1 MARAEPVPL
10 STDASGDAPGRL
22 QRLAQGLRRAPIIP
36 LIIIVAFVSTA
47 VFANVLTPHSPTK
60 VSLPKR
66 LRPPVWVQ
74 GGSWTYPLGT
84 DPLGRDILTRLI
96 YGARVSLL
104 MAALTLMLGGGI
116 GVTLGLLAGYHGGRL
131 ESIAMRAADIT
142 MAFPIIL
149 FAILLVSILGG
160 GLLNVVLSVG
170 IVLWARYAR
179 VVRGEV
185 LAIMQRD
192 FIARARI
199 NGCSSLRII
208 LIHLFPNVLNTLM
221 VLLSLQVGWLII
233 VESSLSFLGA
243 GVPPPTPTWGGM
255 IAEGRDYITRAW
267 WVSLFPGVAIM
278 LTVLAFNLFGDWL
291 RDTLDPRQR
300 QV

>member
-1 MARAEPVPL
+1 MAQAELSSVQTIAAEP
-10 STDASGDAPGRL
+10 SRL
-22 QRLAQGLRRAPIIP
+22 QRLTQGLRRAPIIP

-47 VFANVLTPHSPTK
+47 AFAEFLTPHSPTK

-66 LRPPVWVQ
+66 LRPPAWVQ

-104 MAALTLMLGGGI
+104 VAALTLLLGGGI

-160 GLLNVVLSVG
+160 GLFNVVISVG

-199 NGCSSLRII
+199 NGCSSTRII

-243 GVPPPTPTWGGM
+243 GVPPPTPTWGSM

>member
-1 MARAEPVPL
+1 MAQAELL
-10 STDASGDAPGRL
+10 SPHVVAADPGRL
-22 QRLAQGLRRAPIIP
+22 QRLTQGLRRAPLIP
-36 LIIIVAFVSTA
+36 LIIIVAFVATA
-47 VFANVLTPHSPTK
+47 AFANVLTPHSPTK

-66 LRPPVWVQ
+66 LRPPAWVQ

-84 DPLGRDILTRLI
+84 DPLGRDIATRLI

-104 MAALTLMLGGGI
+104 VAALTLLLGGGI
-116 GVTLGLLAGYHGGRL
+116 GVSLGLLAGYHGGRL

-160 GLLNVVLSVG
+160 GLINVVISVA

-185 LAIMQRD
+185 LALMQRD

-208 LIHLFPNVLNTLM
+208 RIHLFPNVLNTLM

>member
-1 MARAEPVPL
+1 MAQAEL
-10 STDASGDAPGRL
+10 SSLPAVAAEPGRL

-47 VFANVLTPHSPTK
+47 VFANVLTSHSPTK

-66 LRPPVWVQ
+66 LRPPAWVQ

-84 DPLGRDILTRLI
+84 DTLGRDMLTRLL

-104 MAALTLMLGGGI
+104 VAALTLMLGGGL

-131 ESIAMRAADIT
+131 ESIIMRAADIT

-160 GLLNVVLSVG
+160 GLLNVVISVG
-170 IVLWARYAR
+170 VVLWARYAR

-243 GVPPPTPTWGGM
+243 GVPPPTSTWGSM

>member
-1 MARAEPVPL
+1 MARADSVAPSADVSLGHIRRWVDGMRRVPVI
-10 STDASGDAPGRL
+10 
-22 QRLAQGLRRAPIIP
+22 PI
-36 LIIIVAFVSTA
+36 IIIVLFVGTA
-47 VFANVLTPHSPTK
+47 LMADVLTPHSPTK

-66 LRPPVWVQ
+66 LRPPVWVE

-84 DPLGRDILTRLI
+84 DPLGRGILTRLI
-96 YGARVSLL
+96 HGARISLVV
-104 MAALTLMLGGGI
+104 AVLTLLVGGGI
-116 GVTLGLLAGYHGGRL
+116 GLVVGLMAGFHGGRL
-131 ESIAMRAADIT
+131 ESFCMRAADIT

-149 FAILLVSILGG
+149 FAILLVSMLGG
-160 GLLNVVLSVG
+160 GMFNVVISIGL
-170 IVLWARYAR
+170 VLWARYAR
-179 VVRGEV
+179 VIRGEV
-185 LAIMQRD
+185 LSLMQRD
-192 FIARARI
+192 FIARARV
-199 NGCSSLRII
+199 NGCSSIRLIA
-208 LIHLFPNVLNTLM
+208 IHLFPNVLNTLM

-243 GVPPPTPTWGGM
+243 GIPPPTPSWGSM

-267 WVSLFPGVAIM
+267 WVSLFPGCAIM

>member
-1 MARAEPVPL
+1 MAQVELSSRPAVDAE
-10 STDASGDAPGRL
+10 PGRL

-36 LIIIVAFVSTA
+36 LVIIAAFVSTA
-47 VFANVLTPHSPTK
+47 VLADVLTSHSPVK

-66 LRPPVWVQ
+66 LRPPAWVD
-74 GGSWTYPLGT
+74 GGSWTHPLGT
-84 DPLGRDILTRLI
+84 DTLGRDILTRLI

-104 MAALTLMLGGGI
+104 VAALTLILGGGL
-116 GVTLGLLAGYHGGRL
+116 GVALGLLAGYHGGRL
-131 ESIAMRAADIT
+131 ESIIMRAADIT

-160 GLLNVVLSVG
+160 GLLNVIISVA
-170 IVLWARYAR
+170 IILWARYAR

-199 NGCSSLRII
+199 NGCSSRRII

-243 GVPPPTPTWGGM
+243 GVPPPMPTWGAM
-255 IAEGRDYITRAW
+255 IADGRDYITRAW

>member
-1 MARAEPVPL
+1 
-10 STDASGDAPGRL
+10 
-22 QRLAQGLRRAPIIP
+22 
-36 LIIIVAFVSTA
+36 
-47 VFANVLTPHSPTK
+47 
-60 VSLPKR
+60 
-66 LRPPVWVQ
+66 
-74 GGSWTYPLGT
+74 
-84 DPLGRDILTRLI
+84 
-96 YGARVSLL
+96 
-104 MAALTLMLGGGI
+104 
-116 GVTLGLLAGYHGGRL
+116 
-131 ESIAMRAADIT
+131 
-142 MAFPIIL
+142 
-149 FAILLVSILGG
+149 LGG
-160 GLLNVVLSVG
+160 GLLNVVISVA

-208 LIHLFPNVLNTLM
+208 RIHLFPNVLNTLM

-243 GVPPPTPTWGGM
+243 GVPPPTPTWGAM
-255 IAEGRDYITRAW
+255 IADGRDYLTRAW

>member
-1 MARAEPVPL
+1 MAQAHTLETVPL
-10 STDASGDAPGRL
+10 TVAPGRL
-22 QRLAQGLRRAPIIP
+22 RRVTQALRRAPLVP
-36 LIIIVAFVSTA
+36 LIIITLFVGAALTA
-47 VFANVLTPHSPTK
+47 EMLTSHSPTK
-60 VSLPKR
+60 VSLVKR
-66 LRPPVWVQ
+66 LRPPAWVE

-96 YGARVSLL
+96 YGARVSLVV
-104 MAALTLMLGGGI
+104 AALTLGVGGGL
-116 GVTLGLLAGYHGGRL
+116 GLVLGLLAGYHGGRL
-131 ESIAMRAADIT
+131 DSLLMRAADIT

-160 GLLNVVLSVG
+160 GMFNVVISIAL
-170 IVLWARYAR
+170 VLWARYAR
-179 VVRGEV
+179 VIRGEV
-185 LAIMQRD
+185 LSWMQRD
-192 FIARARI
+192 FIARARV
-199 NGCSSLRII
+199 NGCSRLR
-208 LIHLFPNVLNTLM
+208 LIAVHLFPNVLNTLM

-243 GVPPPTPTWGGM
+243 GIPPPTPSWGSM
-255 IAEGRDYITRAW
+255 IAEGRDYLTLAW
-267 WVSLFPGVAIM
+267 WVSLFPGLAIM